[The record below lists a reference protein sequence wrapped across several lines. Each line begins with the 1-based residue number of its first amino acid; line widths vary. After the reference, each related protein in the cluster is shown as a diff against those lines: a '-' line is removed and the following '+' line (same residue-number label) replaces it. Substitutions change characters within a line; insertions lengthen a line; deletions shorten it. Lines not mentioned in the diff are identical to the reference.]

1 MRAELQAG
9 VSRILVCGRRGEVIL
24 PLRNIW
30 IVAGDPHSPSERGLH
45 GNLVSQGNGHNE
57 SLDVVKPVS
66 TPAMN
71 PQLQIDF
78 GRRTQLHGARH
89 PAQMT
94 CPAKEKIIV
103 ALDTP
108 DSISALRLVDDL
120 KDAISWVK
128 VGLQLFTAQGPAIV
142 TALKERRLK
151 VFLDL
156 KFHDIPNTAHEA
168 MRSAV
173 RLGADM
179 ATIHLSGGSRM
190 VRSAIEA
197 TAGSPLLVL
206 GVTVLTSFDEA
217 ELRGIGVQR
226 TPEEQVAELAA
237 LGCQCGLRG
246 VVCSPREITSLRSK
260 FGDSLKIVTPGVRP
274 AGSAADDQ
282 QRVMTPAEAVR
293 AGASH
298 LVIGRPITAARSPR
312 EATLRIAE
320 EIASSLRT

>member
-1 MRAELQAG
+1 
-9 VSRILVCGRRGEVIL
+9 
-24 PLRNIW
+24 
-30 IVAGDPHSPSERGLH
+30 
-45 GNLVSQGNGHNE
+45 
-57 SLDVVKPVS
+57 
-66 TPAMN
+66 
-71 PQLQIDF
+71 
-78 GRRTQLHGARH
+78 
-89 PAQMT
+89 MT

-197 TAGSPLLVL
+197 TVGSPLLVL

-237 LGCQCGLRG
+237 LGCRCGLRG
-246 VVCSPREITSLRSK
+246 VVCSPREITLLRSK
-260 FGDSLKIVTPGVRP
+260 FGDSLKIVTPGVSP
-274 AGSAADDQ
+274 AGSGTDDQ

-312 EATLRIAE
+312 EETLRIAE
-320 EIASSLRT
+320 EIESRLPT